1 MLYQYRLDVIGF
13 SENILGVALHDG
25 QKRILQA
32 SFPVGVEPLDW
43 PFKFIHISTGNRF
56 GKSVI
61 LAVLH
66 LWFGTY
72 KHRLPFAFGSDDWF
86 DSPYAIINLC
96 PLNEIAYVVRE
107 KVGLILMG
115 KSLEQLKNVNGRGK
129 VDPAAVALW
138 KMPSAGERDRS
149 GNPFLQM
156 IPDTEYKGYVSKHN
170 VHLEYR
176 TADDHGK
183 AVQGRTKYL
192 ITFDEAGRHKD
203 PLGLL
208 GSDIAPRTIDSRG
221 LVVTATTPHLETSSN
236 YEEMW
241 ERGNPSNPDRGKYTI
256 SFNGSMT
263 ENPHVTQ
270 QMREESLEDQPPY
283 LWPQVIDGKFIQSE
297 DAFFSADTINWAAQN
312 IPNRRRRTRG
322 HTYIIGWDLA
332 IAKAGDRSI
341 GVVVDISTV
350 PCRVVEM
357 LELKKGTKHP
367 QIIVEMDKMLSFYHN
382 EKDGCI
388 ARMVYDAT
396 GMGGQMF
403 KTEVAVLYPRPKGYN
418 FAGLLSKKLNL
429 LKSVSILLSKKQ
441 LIYPKECT
449 RLRYE
454 LKNYKRG
461 DTKLE
466 TDTVMALALAV
477 HIVER
482 SARGGQV
489 GSKIIFGDLSA

>member
-25 QKRILQA
+25 QRRILNE
-32 SFPVGVEPLDW
+32 SFPVGMEPDEW
-43 PFKFIHISTGNRF
+43 AYKYIHISTGNRF

-61 LAVLH
+61 LAILH

-72 KHRLPFAFGSDDWF
+72 KHRVPFPFGSEEWYDW
-86 DSPYAIINLC
+86 PYSVINLC

-115 KSLEQLKNVNGRGK
+115 KSLEQIKNPSGRGK
-129 VDPAAVALW
+129 IDPAIPLLF
-138 KMPSAGERDRS
+138 KQPDAGQRDKS
-149 GNPFLQM
+149 GNPFLMM
-156 IPDTEYKGYVSKHN
+156 IPETEYKGYVTKHN

-241 ERGNPSNPDRGKYTI
+241 ERGNPSNPDRGKFTI
-256 SFNGSMT
+256 SFNGSMK

-297 DAFFSADTINWAAQN
+297 DAFFSADTINWAAQS
-312 IPNRRRRTRG
+312 IRNRRRRDRG

-341 GVVVDISTV
+341 GVVVDISTM
-350 PCRVVEM
+350 PCRVVEV

-367 QIIVEMDKMLSFYHN
+367 QIIAEMDRMLSFYHN
-382 EKDGCI
+382 EADKTT

-418 FAGLLSKKLNL
+418 FAGLLTKKLSL
-429 LKSVSILLSKKQ
+429 LKSVSILLSKHM
-441 LIYPKECT
+441 LVFPKECT
-449 RLRYE
+449 RMRYE

-482 SARGGQV
+482 SGRGPNAP
-489 GSKIIFGDLSA
+489 KKMIDGDLSA